1 MDQIFLLYTFL
12 ESEIIMK
19 KLLIYTAIILNSIPL
34 LFTLLFL
41 LLGTT
46 DSFNEQAEK
55 TKLFFGYEKLDFS
68 ILCIFFILLPIINIY
83 FLIKAKQI
91 L

>member
-1 MDQIFLLYTFL
+1 
-12 ESEIIMK
+12 MK
-19 KLLIYTAIILNSIPL
+19 KLLIYTAIILNTIPL

-46 DSFNEQAEK
+46 DIFNEQAEK

-83 FLIKAKQI
+83 FLIKAKQNF
-91 L
+91 LKE

>member
-1 MDQIFLLYTFL
+1 
-12 ESEIIMK
+12 MK
-19 KLLIYTAIILNSIPL
+19 KLLIYTAIILNTIPL

-46 DSFNEQAEK
+46 DIFNEQAEK

-68 ILCIFFILLPIINIY
+68 IVCIFFILLPIINIY
-83 FLIKAKQI
+83 FLIKAKQNS
-91 L
+91 LKE

>member
-1 MDQIFLLYTFL
+1 
-12 ESEIIMK
+12 MK
-19 KLLIYTAIILNSIPL
+19 KLLIYTAIILNTIPL

-41 LLGTT
+41 LFGTT

-55 TKLFFGYEKLDFS
+55 TNLFFGYEKLDFS

-83 FLIKAKQI
+83 FLIKAKQNS
-91 L
+91 LKE

>member
-1 MDQIFLLYTFL
+1 
-12 ESEIIMK
+12 MK
-19 KLLIYTAIILNSIPL
+19 KLLIYTAIILNSIPF
-34 LFTLLFL
+34 LFTLLFF
-41 LLGTT
+41 LLGAN

-83 FLIKAKQI
+83 FLIKAKQNF
-91 L
+91 LKE